1 MPKVPQFI
9 EKYFTLWIVLFSIAG
24 LIYPSIFKEMIHYIP
39 LFLGIIMFGMGTTL
53 QLSDFITVFKYP
65 RAFIIG
71 IVAQYAIMP
80 AVAFILCLI
89 FNLPSV
95 LAIGVILVGT
105 CPGGTASN
113 VITYLARGN
122 VPLSVAMTTASTV
135 ISPFMTPLLTYIYAG
150 RWIHVDVLS
159 MFISILQIIVLPI
172 ALGLGM
178 RLVLKEKINYIIK
191 TLPSLSIL
199 AIALIIAVIIA
210 ANSDKL
216 PTVGLLTIFVVV
228 IHNSSGLL
236 LGYWTAILLRLNKK
250 AARTISIEVGMQN
263 SGLAVSLAIMH
274 FGALSAIAGAIFSV
288 WQNLSGSILAS
299 WWRKK
304 DFNL

>member
-1 MPKVPQFI
+1 MFKVSFI

-24 LIYPSIFKEMIHYIP
+24 LIYPSIFKELIHYIP
-39 LFLGIIMFGMGTTL
+39 LFLSIIMFGMGTTL
-53 QLSDFITVFKYP
+53 QPSDFVTVFKHP
-65 RAFIIG
+65 QAFIIG

-80 AVAFILCLI
+80 AVAFILCLF

-113 VITYLARGN
+113 VITYLAKGN
-122 VPLSVAMTTASTV
+122 VPLSVAMTTTSTL

-150 RWIHVDVLS
+150 RWVHVDVLS

-178 RLVLKEKINYIIK
+178 RFMLKEKINYVIK
-191 TLPSLSIL
+191 ILPSVSVL
-199 AIALIIAVIIA
+199 AIAFIIAVIIS

-216 PTVGLLTIFVVV
+216 STVGLLTVFVVI
-228 IHNSSGLL
+228 IHNSAGLF
-236 LGYWTAILLRLNKK
+236 LGYRTATLFRFDRK

-274 FGALSAIAGAIFSV
+274 FGTLSAIAGAIFSV

-299 WWRKK
+299 WWRKRERR
-304 DFNL
+304 